1 MTTVGTTAP
10 EAMEKTMFDVNAK
23 LRRTILAGVVAV
35 IPLALA
41 GSAQAYQCKYLKTQ
55 AEALGNTVAGTKAS
69 ARGFWST
76 AVKNKYHLS
85 WSVWDIAAAK
95 SESCNWTGTKFYC
108 IIKARPW
115 KYVVQ

>member
-1 MTTVGTTAP
+1 
-10 EAMEKTMFDVNAK
+10 MFDVNAK

-41 GSAQAYQCKYLKTQ
+41 GSAQAYQCKALKTQ

-108 IIKARPW
+108 IIKARPC

>member
-1 MTTVGTTAP
+1 
-10 EAMEKTMFDVNAK
+10 MENTMIDVNAK

-41 GSAQAYQCKYLKTQ
+41 GSAQAYQCKALKTQ
-55 AEALGNTVAGTKAS
+55 AEALGNTAAASKAA

-76 AVKNKYHLS
+76 KVKNRYDLS
-85 WSVWDIAAAK
+85 WSVWNIASAK
-95 SESCNWTGTKFYC
+95 NEHCNWTGNKFYC
-108 IIKARPW
+108 IIKARPC